1 MHIQMKIYLLDYMI
15 FLTVNV
21 ILSPVFLY
29 NELVWC

>member
-21 ILSPVFLY
+21 LLLPVFLY
-29 NELVWC
+29 YELVWC